1 MRADCSTERWIIF
14 RILIFY
20 PPVWHIRFVFFFFL
34 RTKYREYFRIVET
47 FPSRNRWFGSVASP
61 EFTRECRGTIGRR
74 NETGTKERGPRGEKS
89 TANRKAD
96 HNERLHHAGDRSHF
110 GTRRTSFFFAR
121 SFWPTCDDGS
131 EPADTPPLK
140 DNNRGSRYL
149 EESTE
154 KLERSTPFRPLPIRR
169 LVTRELHRFH
179 HEFPL
184 RFKKFLPSL
193 SFF

>member
-1 MRADCSTERWIIF
+1 M
-14 RILIFY
+14 
-20 PPVWHIRFVFFFFL
+20 IRTRSFSFFL
-34 RTKYREYFRIVET
+34 V
-47 FPSRNRWFGSVASP
+47 PSRIFSKLDLALKFSREASG
-61 EFTRECRGTIGRR
+61 GTIGEEK
-74 NETGTKERGPRGEKS
+74 ETEERGEKS

-131 EPADTPPLK
+131 ELADTPPLK

-154 KLERSTPFRPLPIRR
+154 KLERSTPFLVRFLSADVCCCNSRIALRVSPIIPQRDIIFII
-169 LVTRELHRFH
+169 LSSLLISYLLDISRF
-179 HEFPL
+179 L
-184 RFKKFLPSL
+184 IIFLS
-193 SFF
+193 SFLNIYVEHKYFIDFSSSIL